1 MKAELKKLL
10 AAREKIRIIAPSRVP
25 SAVLVPLYE
34 DGGRWHIVFIR
45 RTMTVATHQGQ
56 ISFPG
61 GGREKSDRTLRD
73 TALRE
78 SREEIGLRLEDVEVL
93 GEMDDE
99 ITKTSHYIVTPFVA
113 AMPWPY
119 RFKRNVREVA
129 EIFSVPLPELLAMKP
144 PPPVIEVVDGKPLE
158 SYTYEYEGKVIFGAS
173 ARILYKLL
181 EIMANIPDLD
191 TGSFEGRR

>member
-10 AAREKIRIIAPSRVP
+10 AAREKIRIAAPSRVP
-25 SAVLVPLYE
+25 AAVLVPLYE
-34 DGGRWHIVFIR
+34 ERGRWHIVFIR

-61 GGREKSDRTLRD
+61 GAREKSDGKLQD

-93 GEMDDE
+93 GELDDE

-113 AMPWPY
+113 VMPWPY
-119 RFKRNVREVA
+119 RFTRNVQEVA
-129 EIFSVPLPELLAMKP
+129 EIFSVPLPELLAIKP
-144 PPPVIEVVDGKPLE
+144 PPPVIEIVDGKPIE
-158 SYTYEYEGKVIFGAS
+158 SYTYEYRGRVIFGAT

-181 EIMANIPDLD
+181 EIMADIPDPD
-191 TGSFEGRR
+191 AGNFENRR